1 MTIELIDLRA
11 KITELTDVVL
21 EAQQRISGK
30 ERSEIVRD
38 VLHEWASCRE
48 REATLLRSLMESKG
62 ISGNRRD

>member
-11 KITELTDVVL
+11 KITELTDAVL
-21 EAQQRISGK
+21 DVQQRVSGK

-48 REATLLRSLMESKG
+48 REATLLRGVLEAKG
-62 ISGNRRD
+62 IAGNRGE